1 MKHTITQQIT
11 TDELWDVFDKEYSW
25 NGYLWQDDRDKPFV
39 FLNQPVNYREYFMT
53 KIPFIIEGFL
63 VNETATIS
71 VTIKN
76 IDGVYYCY
84 KSEGF
89 TDLKNAQNFPAHEAF
104 ENTGIKALEFIPIF
118 KKQEDSLSPNF
129 QEYVYSHQIFK
140 GIVS

>member
-1 MKHTITQQIT
+1 METTRTQQIT
-11 TDELWDVFDKEYSW
+11 TDELWDIFDAQYSW
-25 NGYLWQDDRDKPFV
+25 TGYLWQDDRDKPFV
-39 FLNQPVNYREYFMT
+39 FINQLVNYREYFT
-53 KIPFIIEGFL
+53 TTIPFIVEGYL
-63 VNETATIS
+63 VNENQTIS
-71 VTIKN
+71 LTIKN

-89 TDLKNAQNFPAHEAF
+89 ADLENEQKFPAHKAF
-104 ENTGIKALEFIPIF
+104 ENTGIKALEFIPVF